1 MPLFPRQR
9 PRAHSRPRAGLFP
22 GLRPG
27 RRRVRTVSV
36 ALLAAASLLVTAG
49 CSGDSGGKP
58 PTTAAGDIGPIRL
71 GFSVGMDDTP
81 LNALLANP
89 AKKKAAQLGV
99 TLVEG
104 QARSKCENQIRDL
117 ENYLATGVD
126 AVTFLGLCGDG
137 KAYDRIV
144 REGRAKGVVMV
155 SYAFQH
161 PDADGAI
168 TFDDRTAGQLVA
180 DDAVA
185 WLQNK
190 FHGDFKD
197 FSWGLLPC
205 SFAPP
210 AIQQRTE
217 IPKAR
222 IVELTG
228 KKPLEKDC
236 AQDPRTAQETVET
249 WLRTD
254 PGLDMVLTQVDAGAL
269 GAYQAYRQNPSTR
282 PGQVYVGGVNGE
294 REVVELIARGG
305 DGIFQFTAALPL
317 TGPYMV
323 EVPRNIL
330 SGQGPTTTALNYTP
344 LSAARPQDARQW
356 IEKEMA
362 PWD

>member
-1 MPLFPRQR
+1 MTTAIPRVR
-9 PRAHSRPRAGLFP
+9 PRPRPRLAA
-22 GLRPG
+22 
-27 RRRVRTVSV
+27 T
-36 ALLAAASLLVTAG
+36 ALLLGCCLALITGCTEDAG
-49 CSGDSGGKP
+49 PRPAGPPDGDLGRV
-58 PTTAAGDIGPIRL
+58 RL

-81 LNALLANP
+81 LNALPADP
-89 AKKKAAQLGV
+89 AKKRAGQLGV

-126 AVTFLGLCGDG
+126 AITFLGLCGDG
-137 KAYDRIV
+137 KAYDRVV
-144 REGRAKGVVMV
+144 REGRAKGVAMV

-168 TFDDRTAGQLVA
+168 TFDDRTAGQLEA

-185 WLQNK
+185 WLRNK

-217 IPKAR
+217 IPKDR
-222 IVELTG
+222 IVALTG

-236 AQDPRTAQETVET
+236 AQDPQSAQETVET

-254 PGLDMVLTQVDAGAL
+254 PGLDMVLAQVDAGAL
-269 GAYQAYRQNPSTR
+269 GAYRAYKQNPSTR
-282 PGQVYVGGVNGE
+282 PGQVYVGGINGE

-305 DGIFQFTAALPL
+305 DSIFQFTAARTTHQPSK
-317 TGPYMV
+317 
-323 EVPRNIL
+323 
-330 SGQGPTTTALNYTP
+330 SGIWSRTSAPSARSTESASASAGARWSGCSATTAR
-344 LSAARPQDARQW
+344 ARARW
-356 IEKEMA
+356 
-362 PWD
+362 